1 MRQNEIQ
8 KNFDAEIKEIRE
20 RRFKRDIDRKKEEEE
35 EEKYLIGSNF
45 KSEDRVKHKGISKMN
60 EDGEED
66 FMHFLISQQ
75 EKTVENI
82 AKDKKVKKYDQEI
95 KSPIVKKS
103 NLLNKVVD
111 NIESFA
117 VGDINMKDKGKQ
129 NELKRNE
136 ELYLENRKFEDERKI
151 RKQKENIQLLKER
164 EKIEQKLIDL
174 RNMEQY
180 EDEIKFDINDEMHT
194 KEIESLNDTEFD
206 DQIFET
212 ELERIKNKKRELEF
226 LRKKQLQEEKSK
238 IEDQRRIKNHEKE
251 LKLQE
256 EKLNIEKKLNNLEN
270 LYRLGSPEN
279 CTNND
284 DQIEEDICSMDI
296 STLINVPV
304 NKEFDQN
311 FEIELERIKKKR
323 SELDSIRKE
332 QLADE
337 KNKIEELRKVKNQER
352 NKKLKEERE
361 NIERKLCDLKKIS
374 RFSGQ
379 ENFEDVPD
387 EKT

>member
-180 EDEIKFDINDEMHT
+180 EDEIKFDINDEMHP
-194 KEIESLNDTEFD
+194 KEIESVNDTE
-206 DQIFET
+206 
-212 ELERIKNKKRELEF
+212 
-226 LRKKQLQEEKSK
+226 
-238 IEDQRRIKNHEKE
+238 
-251 LKLQE
+251 
-256 EKLNIEKKLNNLEN
+256 
-270 LYRLGSPEN
+270 
-279 CTNND
+279 
-284 DQIEEDICSMDI
+284 
-296 STLINVPV
+296 
-304 NKEFDQN
+304 
-311 FEIELERIKKKR
+311 
-323 SELDSIRKE
+323 
-332 QLADE
+332 
-337 KNKIEELRKVKNQER
+337 
-352 NKKLKEERE
+352 
-361 NIERKLCDLKKIS
+361 
-374 RFSGQ
+374 
-379 ENFEDVPD
+379 
-387 EKT
+387 